1 MVCEGYLNLIFHF
14 IILFFWSNTKSQ
26 NYPRG
31 KETLGFFDIGS
42 TKSWFY
48 NSQKPND
55 FVSFGTQKYNSWFTS
70 FSKVNLSESRR
81 SSRLKKP
88 TPRKSESAKEVFD
101 DGHNDQELKFEVG
114 IATNP
119 DLKMKTKK
127 PRDPLKIKIPKT
139 RVVHPCEVCQK
150 VFHAKKG

>member
-1 MVCEGYLNLIFHF
+1 MRRISLFNFSFYHF
-14 IILFFWSNTKSQ
+14 VLLKKSQ
-26 NYPRG
+26 KYPRG
-31 KETLGFFDIGS
+31 KDTLDFFDIGS

-48 NSQKPND
+48 NSQKQNY
-55 FVSFGTQKYNSWFTS
+55 FGSFGTQNYKSWFTW
-70 FSKVNLSESRR
+70 FYKINLSESRR

-88 TPRKSESAKEVFD
+88 TPRKSAKEVFD